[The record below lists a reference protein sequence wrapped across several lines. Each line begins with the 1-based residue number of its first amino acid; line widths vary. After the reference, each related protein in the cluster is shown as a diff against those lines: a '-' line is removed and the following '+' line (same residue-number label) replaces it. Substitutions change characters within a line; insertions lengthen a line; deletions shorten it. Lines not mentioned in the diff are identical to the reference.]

1 MKGTVSA
8 AGTMCT
14 RRGCPGGAHQERVAG
29 CRPRPHPHA
38 SWARPDTAQKR
49 RRIRRRRTLCSRCAL
64 LRQGRIVTVGSGSGP
79 RVHSSELVERSIR
92 RRAIRLRCG
101 RVGAVDYERT
111 AEGPRRG
118 RTSRDG
124 VCLVTACI
132 FTHERNPLF
141 KRYATDTRVLDAARA
156 GHLPLARE
164 RNGGGAGEARRG
176 PCQQVR
182 PRRLRQSAPRPP
194 LRAGRA

>member
-1 MKGTVSA
+1 MKGKVSA
-8 AGTMCT
+8 ARRMCT
-14 RRGCPGGAHQERVAG
+14 TRGCPWGAHEDRVAG
-29 CRPRPHPHA
+29 CRPRPHPHD
-38 SWARPDTAQKR
+38 SWARTDTAQKR

-64 LRQGRIVTVGSGSGP
+64 LRQRRIVTVGSSSGP
-79 RVHSSELVERSIR
+79 RVHSSELVERSIG

-124 VCLVTACI
+124 VCLVTAC
-132 FTHERNPLF
+132 FLRMKANPMF

-164 RNGGGAGEARRG
+164 RNGGGAGEARRA
-176 PCQQVR
+176 
-182 PRRLRQSAPRPP
+182 SK
-194 LRAGRA
+194 